1 MLQGYNI
8 YVGILFISSMY
19 SIWRFSKLSFKYKW
33 AAILIVSIL
42 FIEIIVTIIANMNLI
57 QTPIYHAL
65 FPIQFLIYGIY
76 FGISQNKRIIYLL
89 LYISCVFLS
98 IINSIWIQSIFIFPS
113 YSLILLS
120 LALIT
125 TVLFDFKRLMT
136 IPIKI
141 KLTSLPDFWFNLGH
155 LVFFS
160 STFFVFAF
168 INSMVNIELTWP
180 YDLIIIANL
189 FLYSCYGLSLYLD
202 SKQKNELLS

>member
-1 MLQGYNI
+1 MLQGYHV
-8 YVGILFISSMY
+8 YVLLLIVSLCIGF
-19 SIWRFSKLSFKYKW
+19 WNFTKLSLKYKW
-33 AAILIVSIL
+33 ATVLLCFIFLTEIATSIATNL
-42 FIEIIVTIIANMNLI
+42 NFRNTPLYHFII
-57 QTPIYHAL
+57 
-65 FPIQFLIYGIY
+65 PIQFIIYGFI
-76 FGISQNKRIIYLL
+76 FGISQRRVKLFLILFTAFMLL
-89 LYISCVFLS
+89 SV
-98 IINSIWIQSIFIFPS
+98 INSIWIQNIFVFPS

-125 TVLFDFKRLMT
+125 TVLFDFTRLMKV
-136 IPIKI
+136 PSKI

-168 INSMVNIELTWP
+168 INSMVNIELSWP